1 MSTYMQYNEAIER
14 LLQIGDN
21 IPSRHGPTVER
32 LNFSA
37 TFYGNTFLVRKGM
50 NTALGWMEAFQ
61 IIAGVF
67 YPEDLKQ
74 VAPKAQH
81 HLFTPQMA
89 YGPRLGNQVDD
100 VIKYLKKFPEG
111 RQALIWIAKPEDGC
125 TDAQT
130 CTTSIQFL
138 LRHKQLHGT
147 VNMRSWD
154 AVKGFPYD
162 LMFFQLFKA
171 CIARAL
177 EVAPGNLT
185 VNAGSFHL
193 YEADISMAV
202 GEADGDFQF
211 NLGWPDTWP
220 EMQLAALEQVG
231 SYSKR
236 GWPTCLVVSSW
247 RGDSNGWK

>member
-1 MSTYMQYNEAIER
+1 MPNYMQYNDAIEY
-14 LLQIGDN
+14 LLKIGDLV
-21 IPSRHGPTVER
+21 PSRHGPTLER
-32 LNFSA
+32 LNFS
-37 TFYGNTFLVRKGM
+37 TTLFGNSFMIRKGM
-50 NTALGWMEAFQ
+50 NISLGWMEAFQ

-67 YPEDLKQ
+67 LPENLKQ

-89 YGPRLGNQVDD
+89 YGPRLGKQVDD
-100 VIKYLKKFPEG
+100 AIEYLKKFPEG

-138 LRHKQLHGT
+138 LRNKKLHST

-171 CIARAL
+171 CVARAL
-177 EVAPGNLT
+177 SVIPGNLT

-193 YEADISMAV
+193 YEADISMSV
-202 GEADGDFQF
+202 GEADAEFQF
-211 NLGWPDTWP
+211 NLGWPDDWS
-220 EMQLAALEQVG
+220 EMQLAALEQVS
-231 SYSKR
+231 SYSRR
-236 GWPTCLVVSSW
+236 GWPTRLVFNTW
-247 RGDSNGWK
+247 RGDSYGWE